1 MSWRKSHTH
10 EDMVDT
16 CISLHANRLRTCTN
30 LLLRPAHAYQRPA
43 TARYSKTG
51 STAHAYFHEAY
62 RAACSSNTSAM
73 EGNSKVSKR
82 KCAKGNVRGTLGRCR
97 VQEGDLYPMSQDGAF
112 G

>member
-1 MSWRKSHTH
+1 MSWRR
-10 EDMVDT
+10 EQPYEIPVAG
-16 CISLHANRLRTCTN
+16 ANLAAYRLRTTQI
-30 LLLRPAHAYQRPA
+30 RPCHAHQRPA
-43 TARYSKTG
+43 TARYNKTG

-73 EGNSKVSKR
+73 EGNSKVNKR
-82 KCAKGNVRGTLGRCR
+82 KCAKGNVRSTLGRCR